1 LTRVINKLKL
11 LKHTNHRSAAVRS
24 VLHNNRASSGSK
36 YAPLGQYLRKQST
49 NLVRLTFAE
58 IERVIGAKLPDSQRY
73 PAWWSNNP
81 WNNVMTKVWLDAGF
95 ETEQVDIP
103 GRKVVFRRVGQR
115 SPSAANVA
123 TRKNLAKSSDRR
135 SLIGWMEGTVTIA
148 PGVDLTEPAD
158 PEWGK
163 RVWGDQK

>member
-1 LTRVINKLKL
+1 M
-11 LKHTNHRSAAVRS
+11 RS
-24 VLHNNRASSGSK
+24 VLPNKPASSGSK

-49 NLVRLTFAE
+49 NPVRLTFAE
-58 IERVIGAKLPDSQRY
+58 IERIIGAKLPDSQRY

-95 ETEQVDIP
+95 ETEQVDIS
-103 GRKVVFRRVGQR
+103 GRKVVFRKAGQR
-115 SPSAANVA
+115 SSKSVDVANTA
-123 TRKNLAKSSDRR
+123 TPKSTGAGSDRR

-163 RVWGDQK
+163 QVWGDQK